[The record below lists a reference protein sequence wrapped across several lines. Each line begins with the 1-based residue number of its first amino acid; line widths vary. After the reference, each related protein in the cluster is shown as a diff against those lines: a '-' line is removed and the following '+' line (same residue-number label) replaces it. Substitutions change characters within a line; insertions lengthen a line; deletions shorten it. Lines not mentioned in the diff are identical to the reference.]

1 MDKIVEKKHVNVPV
15 EDAHFA
21 ELERCSYEVS
31 VAKNLIGFFVNLS
44 KEQDAGEMLDT
55 YITVGGQVML
65 ACCDVCRC
73 FGEQFSL
80 DSCRREDV
88 KQYVYFDAPRGRNG
102 VAKKTIF
109 APARLLIGYI
119 RTRYPRKN
127 TEIVRWIQTEIVPAM
142 SYEQKQ
148 ETEVAEKAPES
159 NKPRA
164 LLMSY
169 IEQARLILNL
179 LEEQAKM
186 V

>member
-1 MDKIVEKKHVNVPV
+1 MRLDRYV
-15 EDAHFA
+15 D
-21 ELERCSYEVS
+21 ERKVS
-31 VAKNLIGFFVNLS
+31 KCAVFTS
-44 KEQDAGEMLDT
+44 RAGNQIMA
-55 YITVGGQVML
+55 ITVGGHVML

-142 SYEQKQ
+142 SYEQKP
-148 ETEVAEKAPES
+148 ETELDEKEPES

>member
-1 MDKIVEKKHVNVPV
+1 M
-15 EDAHFA
+15 A
-21 ELERCSYEVS
+21 
-31 VAKNLIGFFVNLS
+31 
-44 KEQDAGEMLDT
+44 
-55 YITVGGQVML
+55 ITVEGQVML

-80 DSCRREDV
+80 DSCCREDV
-88 KQYVYFDAPRGRNG
+88 KHYVCFDAPRGRNG

-109 APARLLIGYI
+109 APERLLIGYI

-148 ETEVAEKAPES
+148 ETEVAEKAPEKAPES

>member
-1 MDKIVEKKHVNVPV
+1 MRLDRYVDGRK
-15 EDAHFA
+15 
-21 ELERCSYEVS
+21 VS
-31 VAKNLIGFFVNLS
+31 KCAVFTS
-44 KEQDAGEMLDT
+44 RAGNQIMA
-55 YITVGGQVML
+55 ITVGGQVML

-142 SYEQKQ
+142 AASTIIHVDGKKYMPDTMYTIGRDGKVYEK
-148 ETEVAEKAPES
+148 E
-159 NKPRA
+159 
-164 LLMSY
+164 
-169 IEQARLILNL
+169 
-179 LEEQAKM
+179 
-186 V
+186 

>member
-1 MDKIVEKKHVNVPV
+1 MRLDRYVDGRK
-15 EDAHFA
+15 
-21 ELERCSYEVS
+21 VS
-31 VAKNLIGFFVNLS
+31 KCAVFTS
-44 KEQDAGEMLDT
+44 RAGNQIMA
-55 YITVGGQVML
+55 ITVEGQVML

-88 KQYVYFDAPRGRNG
+88 KHYVCFDAPRGRNG

-148 ETEVAEKAPES
+148 ETEVAEQQAEGAAYVLYRAGSADSES
-159 NKPRA
+159 AGRTGQDGLKNIFLPDVPPKGASGIFYLRHRHTIRK
-164 LLMSY
+164 S
-169 IEQARLILNL
+169 
-179 LEEQAKM
+179 
-186 V
+186 

>member
-1 MDKIVEKKHVNVPV
+1 MRLDRYVDGRK
-15 EDAHFA
+15 
-21 ELERCSYEVS
+21 VS
-31 VAKNLIGFFVNLS
+31 KCAVFTS
-44 KEQDAGEMLDT
+44 RAGNQIMA
-55 YITVGGQVML
+55 ITVEGQVML

-88 KQYVYFDAPRGRNG
+88 KHYVCFDAPRGRNG

-169 IEQARLILNL
+169 IKQARLILNL
-179 LEEQAKM
+179 LEEQSKM